1 MPGSRGCVVSGD
13 YLHNKCLLVLQQIL
27 PICAGSTQHTLSGH
41 ISSQQNNRVAR
52 LLFSHLQSCLSA
64 ITENMLCI
72 KLGKYFP
79 YQTVTGESS
88 DVSEFDPI
96 EIFNKRCHLIWGKC
110 WKWQP
115 GKRIQS
121 SEKWEQVRAGAIKR
135 VSAIL
140 NFQNFWIEHT
150 GNSFWKQ
157 GKTE

>member
-1 MPGSRGCVVSGD
+1 MSISLTTNPSNLRRISPT
-13 YLHNKCLLVLQQIL
+13 H
-27 PICAGSTQHTLSGH
+27 PIWPHSHLITT
-41 ISSQQNNRVAR
+41 NNNQKASHSH
-52 LLFSHLQSCLSA
+52 FYSPSSHLQFCLSA
-64 ITENMLCI
+64 ITEENILCI

-135 VSAIL
+135 LRAIL
-140 NFQNFWIEHT
+140 NFQNSLNRT
-150 GNSFWKQ
+150 NLKQ
-157 GKTE
+157 FVKARYRTV